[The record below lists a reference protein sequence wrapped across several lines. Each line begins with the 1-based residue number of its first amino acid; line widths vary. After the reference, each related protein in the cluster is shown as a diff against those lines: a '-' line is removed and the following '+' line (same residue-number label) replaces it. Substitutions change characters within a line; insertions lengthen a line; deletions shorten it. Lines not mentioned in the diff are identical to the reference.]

1 MSSKQTDNTK
11 RPDIVL
17 DLERLKNNCSN
28 NLAIVTEL
36 LNHLHEKSRPK
47 WLAALKEGIEAGDSE
62 ALREVC
68 HGMKGASATVF
79 AWRISNIALE
89 LEYLARD
96 GKIQK
101 LSERLADLQPAFDEL
116 VEWRQNHPELS

>member
-1 MSSKQTDNTK
+1 MNLKKIDKTK

-17 DLERLKNNCSN
+17 DLERLKKNCSN
-28 NLAIVTEL
+28 NIAIVTEL

-47 WLAALKEGIEAGDSE
+47 WLAALKDGINAGDSE

-79 AWRISNIALE
+79 AWRISNIAFE

-96 GKIQK
+96 GEIQK
-101 LSERLADLQPAFDEL
+101 LSERLEDLQAAFDEL
-116 VEWRQNHPELS
+116 VEWRKKHPELS

>member
-1 MSSKQTDNTK
+1 MNSKNTENAK

-47 WLAALKEGIEAGDSE
+47 WLKALREGIEAGDSE
-62 ALREVC
+62 SLREVC

-89 LEYLARD
+89 LECLARD
-96 GKIQK
+96 GEVQK
-101 LSERLADLQPAFDEL
+101 LNERLADLQAAFDEL
-116 VEWRQNHPELS
+116 VEWRKKYPELS

>member
-1 MSSKQTDNTK
+1 MNPKKTDNTK

-47 WLAALKEGIEAGDSE
+47 WLAALKKGIEADDSE

-89 LEYLARD
+89 LEHLARD
-96 GKIQK
+96 GEVQK
-101 LSERLADLQPAFDEL
+101 LSERLAGLQAAFDEL
-116 VEWRQNHPELS
+116 VEWRKNHQELS

>member
-1 MSSKQTDNTK
+1 MSVSKSDNSK

-17 DLERLKNNCSN
+17 DLDRLKNNCSN
-28 NLAIVTEL
+28 NLAIVKEL
-36 LNHLHEKSRPK
+36 LNHLHDKSRLK
-47 WLAALKEGIEAGDSE
+47 WFAALKEGIEAGDSE

-96 GKIQK
+96 GEVQK
-101 LSERLADLQPAFDEL
+101 LSERLADLQAAFDEL
-116 VEWRQNHPELS
+116 VEWRKKHLDLS